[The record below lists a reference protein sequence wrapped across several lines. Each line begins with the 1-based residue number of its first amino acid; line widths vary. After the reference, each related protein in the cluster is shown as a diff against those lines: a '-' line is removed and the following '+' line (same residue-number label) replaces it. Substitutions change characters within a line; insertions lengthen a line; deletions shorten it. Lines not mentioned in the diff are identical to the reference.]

1 MPDSPVLPG
10 AALLGRDFF
19 VETEDGRM
27 LRCMTDGDGDD
38 LIVLEAGLG
47 ASGLSW
53 GPVHRRIAEHA
64 RVVAYERAG
73 YGASTPDTATR
84 DLDRLSHDLLAVIR
98 SVPHRRLVLVGHSW
112 GGPIVRHAAARL
124 RAEGANVAG
133 LVLVDPSDENAATYF
148 SRAFRIGVAMQRGL
162 LPMFA
167 RLRLLGP
174 VMGGMVSD
182 LDEPLRAAVLQAS
195 TTMAAARESAEEYRH
210 VTAGLAALRDS
221 PALPGDVSLTVISGL
236 ARPKH
241 GSRQRSEIV
250 AAHQTTAAQHPG
262 ARFIGAERSE
272 HLIPFTEPRV
282 VADAA
287 LAVLS
292 F

>member
-1 MPDSPVLPG
+1 EPTRRRRHRARCVVGWRRSRKETRMPDSPVLPG

-98 SVPHRRLVLVGHSW
+98 SVPHRRLV
-112 GGPIVRHAAARL
+112 
-124 RAEGANVAG
+124 
-133 LVLVDPSDENAATYF
+133 
-148 SRAFRIGVAMQRGL
+148 
-162 LPMFA
+162 
-167 RLRLLGP
+167 
-174 VMGGMVSD
+174 
-182 LDEPLRAAVLQAS
+182 
-195 TTMAAARESAEEYRH
+195 
-210 VTAGLAALRDS
+210 
-221 PALPGDVSLTVISGL
+221 
-236 ARPKH
+236 
-241 GSRQRSEIV
+241 
-250 AAHQTTAAQHPG
+250 
-262 ARFIGAERSE
+262 
-272 HLIPFTEPRV
+272 
-282 VADAA
+282 
-287 LAVLS
+287 
-292 F
+292 